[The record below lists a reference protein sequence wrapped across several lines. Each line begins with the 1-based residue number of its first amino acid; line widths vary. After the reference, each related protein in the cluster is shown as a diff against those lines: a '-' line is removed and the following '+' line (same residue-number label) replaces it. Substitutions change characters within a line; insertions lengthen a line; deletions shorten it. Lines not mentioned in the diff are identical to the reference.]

1 MPPRRL
7 LAPARPTLPPPPR
20 PDDQLRAVAAILA
33 AGLAR
38 LRAAPPILSD
48 FETNEL
54 ATAAHKS
61 VTVPDA

>member
-1 MPPRRL
+1 MPPRKL
-7 LAPARPTLPPPPR
+7 PAPARPTLVPPR

-38 LRAAPPILSD
+38 LHAAAPRLSD
-48 FETNEL
+48 SGTNDL

>member
-7 LAPARPTLPPPPR
+7 PTPVRPTSPPPP
-20 PDDQLRAVAAILA
+20 DNQLRAVAAILA

-38 LRAAPPILSD
+38 LWPAPPIPSNFD
-48 FETNEL
+48 TNEL

>member
-7 LAPARPTLPPPPR
+7 PAPARPTLPPSR
-20 PDDQLRAVAAILA
+20 PEDQLLAVAAILA

-38 LRAAPPILSD
+38 LRVNPLISSD

-54 ATAAHKS
+54 ATAPHKS